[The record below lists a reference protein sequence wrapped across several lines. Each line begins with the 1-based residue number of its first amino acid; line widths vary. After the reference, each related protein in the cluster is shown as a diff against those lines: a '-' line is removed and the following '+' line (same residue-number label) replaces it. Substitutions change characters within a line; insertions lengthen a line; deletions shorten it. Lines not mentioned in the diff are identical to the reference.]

1 MFMRPLNEVIR
12 ELRVKHG
19 NKAQV
24 ARKLHI
30 SGVRLGQYEAG
41 RQQPKIDFF
50 DKWKEVFG
58 EDIREIQKQTNG
70 TLDKTIVSNETENPT
85 QVDIDDMNDENPLAG
100 DPDEI
105 YRRIVE
111 GNTEYLL
118 IPRSVLQEKYRLIPM
133 EQFQKDKDQMEKDR
147 VEADNKNKK
156 IDKLLDQN
164 ERLIA
169 RILLLEPQPPVV
181 KKAKKHP

>member
-1 MFMRPLNEVIR
+1 
-12 ELRVKHG
+12 
-19 NKAQV
+19 
-24 ARKLHI
+24 
-30 SGVRLGQYEAG
+30 
-41 RQQPKIDFF
+41 
-50 DKWKEVFG
+50 
-58 EDIREIQKQTNG
+58 
-70 TLDKTIVSNETENPT
+70 
-85 QVDIDDMNDENPLAG
+85 
-100 DPDEI
+100 
-105 YRRIVE
+105 
-111 GNTEYLL
+111 
-118 IPRSVLQEKYRLIPM
+118 M